1 MGLIAYLAWGPLH
14 KHLRHDIG
22 GKLMG
27 CMWQLEGK
35 GCLNSTF
42 GHAVSRGFCR
52 PLHIAEIPCGFG
64 TCTCGQEGKQE
75 IFVSVMKWQSPN
87 FIKAECSYP
96 STIVHSLDSG
106 KLSLC
111 SFNVKEFCTG
121 GGLKMCGPCAPSSG
135 QVLNCNRK

>member
-1 MGLIAYLAWGPLH
+1 MFEFNFWTCRFHGLLQA
-14 KHLRHDIG
+14 
-22 GKLMG
+22 
-27 CMWQLEGK
+27 
-35 GCLNSTF
+35 
-42 GHAVSRGFCR
+42 
-52 PLHIAEIPCGFG
+52 LHIAEIPCGFG

-111 SFNVKEFCTG
+111 SLT
-121 GGLKMCGPCAPSSG
+121 LKNSVPGEVAKCVVPVHHLVVRS
-135 QVLNCNRK
+135 